1 MGKINDYKIVNTNQ
15 EDNTTSTEQIPE
27 VILDATKNTG
37 GKVFELTHFGGFKD
51 IIGIILSKK
60 INPSGE
66 IEKLTQFRKR
76 EQKADDYNE
85 KKVIGEIN
93 KLRQY
98 EKADDYNE
106 QKAA

>member
-1 MGKINDYKIVNTNQ
+1 MWKINDYKIVNTNQ

-27 VILDATKNTG
+27 VILDATKNTWW
-37 GKVFELTHFGGFKD
+37 KVFELTHFWWFKD
-51 IIGIILSKK
+51 IIWIILSKK
-60 INPSGE
+60 INPSWE

-85 KKVIGEIN
+85 KKVIWEIN